1 MRCDQPQLLKY
12 LGLLMLAPCLG
23 VSGTTVVKGV
33 VIQTVRN
40 SKSPR
45 SKTMIS
51 LVQASTATPESK
63 VSTTELV
70 ASMMHKFSP
79 ELINSIC
86 SLGVENRYSA
96 MDNYA
101 DFLSGARARM
111 TSSTT
116 DLGVKATRKC
126 IEEWGGDPS
135 QIGLLVAATNTPDQM
150 LPCLASEVMARTH
163 GLLPRSLATVSM
175 QSQGCSVMLKSVE
188 VAQWYLAA
196 NPGKMAVVLMSE
208 AHTPYVAQLVR
219 DEYFG
224 FREIAR
230 MRKND
235 QINDVEFEQQRTETT
250 LAIQSMLFGDG
261 AVALLLGQD
270 QAGKP
275 TFGPISHLT
284 NDSPDDVNLL
294 SMVANS
300 SHPGLNGKP
309 QYFMRPAVPQRG
321 AHYAVTTIND
331 VLHNPQSPV
340 SDLSQVDDCL
350 IHTGSKKIL
359 DGVCSQ
365 LHLDTDSTK
374 VHKSYDV
381 LENFGNLS
389 SASTGFMLA
398 GKKEWSGPAMV
409 VGFGVGFTASAG
421 LMSMN

>member
-1 MRCDQPQLLKY
+1 
-12 LGLLMLAPCLG
+12 
-23 VSGTTVVKGV
+23 
-33 VIQTVRN
+33 
-40 SKSPR
+40 
-45 SKTMIS
+45 MIS
-51 LVQASTATPESK
+51 MISASTATPQNRI
-63 VSTTELV
+63 STTELV
-70 ASMMHKFSP
+70 ASMMHKLSP
-79 ELINSIC
+79 ELINTIC
-86 SLGVENRYSA
+86 TLGVENRYSA
-96 MDNYA
+96 MENYA
-101 DFLSGARARM
+101 DFLSGAPMNA

-116 DLGVKATRKC
+116 EMGVHATRKC

-135 QIGLLVAATNTPDQM
+135 QIGLLIAATNTPDQM

-163 GLLPRSLATVSM
+163 GLLPRSLSTVSM

-196 NPGKMAVVLMSE
+196 NPGKLAVVLMSE
-208 AHTPYVAQLVR
+208 AHTPFVAPLLQN
-219 DEYFG
+219 EYYG

-230 MRKND
+230 MRKHD
-235 QINDVEFEQQRTETT
+235 QIDDVAFEQQRIETT

-261 AVALLLGQD
+261 AVALLLGAD

-284 NDSPDDVNLL
+284 NDDPDDVNLL
-294 SMVANS
+294 SMVSNS
-300 SHPGLNGKP
+300 THPSLSGKP
-309 QYFMRPAVPQRG
+309 QYFMRPQVPARG
-321 AHYAVTTIND
+321 AHYAVTTVND
-331 VLHNPQSPV
+331 VLHDPMSPV

-381 LENFGNLS
+381 LENYGNLS

-398 GKKEWSGPAMV
+398 GKKEWAGPAMV

-421 LMSMN
+421 LMSVN

>member
-1 MRCDQPQLLKY
+1 
-12 LGLLMLAPCLG
+12 
-23 VSGTTVVKGV
+23 
-33 VIQTVRN
+33 
-40 SKSPR
+40 
-45 SKTMIS
+45 MIS
-51 LVQASTATPESK
+51 LVSASTATPQNK
-63 VSTTELV
+63 ISTTELV
-70 ASMMHKFSP
+70 ASMMHKLSP
-79 ELINSIC
+79 ELINTIC

-96 MDNYA
+96 MDNYS
-101 DFLSGARARM
+101 DFLNGAPMNA

-116 DLGVKATRKC
+116 DLAVNATRKC
-126 IEEWGGDPS
+126 IEESSVGRS
-135 QIGLLVAATNTPDQM
+135 EICLLIAASNTPHEM
-150 LPCLASEVMARTH
+150 LACLGSEVMGRTH
-163 GLLPRSLATVSM
+163 GLLPRSMSTVSM

-208 AHTPYVAQLVR
+208 AHTPFVAPLLR
-219 DEYFG
+219 DEYYG

-230 MRKND
+230 LRKSD
-235 QINDVEFEQQRTETT
+235 KFTDAEFEQQRTETT

-270 QAGKP
+270 QPGKP

-294 SMVANS
+294 TMVSNS
-300 SHPGLNGKP
+300 SHPALNGKP
-309 QYFMRPAVPQRG
+309 QYFMRPAVPTRG
-321 AHYAVTTIND
+321 AHYAVTTVND
-331 VLHNPQSPV
+331 VLHNPHSPV

-374 VHKSYDV
+374 VEKSYDV
-381 LENFGNLS
+381 LENYGNLS

-398 GKKEWSGPAMV
+398 GKKEWAGPAMV
-409 VGFGVGFTASAG
+409 VGFGVVFAASAG
-421 LMSMN
+421 LMTLN

>member
-1 MRCDQPQLLKY
+1 MF
-12 LGLLMLAPCLG
+12 AECL
-23 VSGTTVVKGV
+23 VISGTPIVKER
-33 VIQTVRN
+33 VIQAFAIKR
-40 SKSPR
+40 K
-45 SKTMIS
+45 KKMIS
-51 LVQASTATPESK
+51 LVQASTATPENK
-63 VSTTELV
+63 FSTTELV

-86 SLGVENRYSA
+86 SLGVDNRYST
-96 MDNYA
+96 MNNYA
-101 DFLSGARARM
+101 DFLAGAPM
-111 TSSTT
+111 NQTSSTT
-116 DLGVKATRKC
+116 ELGVNATRRC

-135 QIGLLVAATNTPDQM
+135 QIGLLIAATNTPDQM

-163 GLLPRSLATVSM
+163 GLLPRSLSTVSM

-208 AHTPYVAQLVR
+208 AHTPFVAPLLR
-219 DEYFG
+219 DEYYG

-230 MRKND
+230 LRKSD
-235 QINDVEFEQQRTETT
+235 KFTDAEFEQQRTETT

-270 QAGKP
+270 QPGKP

-294 SMVANS
+294 TMVSNS
-300 SHPGLNGKP
+300 SHPALNGKP
-309 QYFMRPAVPQRG
+309 QYFMRPAVPTRG
-321 AHYAVTTIND
+321 APYAVTTVNAE
-331 VLHNPQSPV
+331 LHNQKSPV

-365 LHLDTDSTK
+365 LHLDADSTK

-381 LENFGNLS
+381 LQNFGNLS

-398 GKKEWSGPAMV
+398 EKKEWAGPAMV

>member
-1 MRCDQPQLLKY
+1 
-12 LGLLMLAPCLG
+12 
-23 VSGTTVVKGV
+23 
-33 VIQTVRN
+33 
-40 SKSPR
+40 
-45 SKTMIS
+45 MIS
-51 LVQASTATPESK
+51 LVSASTATPQTK
-63 VSTTELV
+63 FSTTELV
-70 ASMMHKFSP
+70 ASMMHKLSP
-79 ELINSIC
+79 ELINTIC
-86 SLGVENRYSA
+86 TLGVENRYSA

-101 DFLSGARARM
+101 DFLGGAPM
-111 TSSTT
+111 NTTTSTT
-116 DLGVKATRKC
+116 EMGVDATRKC

-208 AHTPYVAQLVR
+208 AHTPFVAPLLR
-219 DEYFG
+219 DEYWG

-230 MRKND
+230 MRKNA
-235 QINDVEFEQQRTETT
+235 QLNDAGFEQQRTETT
-250 LAIQSMLFGDG
+250 LVIQSMLFGDG

-270 QAGKP
+270 QPGKP

-294 SMVANS
+294 SMISNS
-300 SHPGLNGKP
+300 SHPALNGKP
-309 QYFMRPAVPQRG
+309 QYFMRPAVPARG
-321 AHYAVTTIND
+321 AHYAVTTVND
-331 VLHNPQSPV
+331 VLHNPQSSV
-340 SDLSQVDDCL
+340 SDLSQVDDCM

-365 LHLDTDSTK
+365 LHLDADSTK

-421 LMSMN
+421 LMNMN